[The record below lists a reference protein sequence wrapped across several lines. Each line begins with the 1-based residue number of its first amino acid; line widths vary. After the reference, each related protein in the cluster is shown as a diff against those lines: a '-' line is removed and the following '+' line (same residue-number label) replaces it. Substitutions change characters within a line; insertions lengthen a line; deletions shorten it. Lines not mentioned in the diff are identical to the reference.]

1 MEELLG
7 RARRSREK
15 ETPATQHAAV
25 HEDAGEGDPAVV
37 GAAGGPGDQAAGGGD
52 QAAGDGDDQAV
63 DGASGGAATAKQK
76 VCWNCQ
82 APGGYPVKLK
92 KCSGC
97 RRVRCTF
104 NCFLSRNLM
113 TFC

>member
-1 MEELLG
+1 MG

-15 ETPATQHAAV
+15 ENPATQHTAV
-25 HEDAGEGDPAVV
+25 HEDAGEGDPAVDV
-37 GAAGGPGDQAAGGGD
+37 AAGGPGDQAAGGSCD
-52 QAAGDGDDQAV
+52 QAAGGGGDQAV
-63 DGASGGAATAKQK
+63 GGAAAAKK
-76 VCWNCQ
+76 KFCWNCQ
-82 APGGYPVKLK
+82 APGHPVKLK

-104 NCFLSRNLM
+104 NCFLSRNFM

>member
-1 MEELLG
+1 MG
-7 RARRSREK
+7 RARVSREN
-15 ETPATQHAAV
+15 P
-25 HEDAGEGDPAVV
+25 AGEAYPAVD
-37 GAAGGPGDQAAGGGD
+37 GAAGGPGDQAAGGSGD
-52 QAAGDGDDQAV
+52 QAAGDGGDQAAGGPGDQAV
-63 DGASGGAATAKQK
+63 DGASGGAATAKKK

-82 APGGYPVKLK
+82 APGGK

-97 RRVRCTF
+97 RKVRCTF

>member
-1 MEELLG
+1 M
-7 RARRSREK
+7 EK
-15 ETPATQHAAV
+15 ETPATQQAV
-25 HEDAGEGDPAVV
+25 VDEDAGEGDPAVD
-37 GAAGGPGDQAAGGGD
+37 GAAGGPGDQAAGGSGD
-52 QAAGDGDDQAV
+52 QAAGGGGDQAV
-63 DGASGGAATAKQK
+63 DGASGGAATAKKK

-82 APGGYPVKLK
+82 AVHPVKLK
-92 KCSGC
+92 KCSRC

>member
-1 MEELLG
+1 MG

-15 ETPATQHAAV
+15 ENPATQHTAV
-25 HEDAGEGDPAVV
+25 HEDAVDV
-37 GAAGGPGDQAAGGGD
+37 AAGGPGDQAAGGSGD
-52 QAAGDGDDQAV
+52 QAAGDPGDQAI
-63 DGASGGAATAKQK
+63 DGASGGAATAKKK

-82 APGGYPVKLK
+82 AVHPVKLK
-92 KCSGC
+92 KCSRC